1 MAKCLVARYVLNAR
15 QSEIFKENSLK
26 GCFQLILEGSS
37 GILSFMFFLRSS
49 DICPITMSMYLIEP
63 CCCLKLGK
71 WYCCDYPIVHLLRI
85 DRSYWLGDFPDQI
98 WFKGFFSWALQCRFE
113 YGFSLLIYL
122 IILQILC
129 IFLSHNFSHLK

>member
-1 MAKCLVARYVLNAR
+1 MNVHIRNSVINFFYDTLSPLVIPSMTLMFVVKSYFAPTAIDTTIYKPIV
-15 QSEIFKENSLK
+15 
-26 GCFQLILEGSS
+26 LEGSS

-85 DRSYWLGDFPDQI
+85 DRSY
-98 WFKGFFSWALQCRFE
+98 
-113 YGFSLLIYL
+113 
-122 IILQILC
+122 
-129 IFLSHNFSHLK
+129 